1 MNKSKSKRNK
11 KILQNIYNK
20 SKSNIKKINKT
31 MKNKETL
38 NKCDNFCKKDYMVE
52 MDKLF
57 RKYNTNYS
65 PTKKDNEFAYN
76 TCKKTFCN
84 EKCIGYDFFGNK
96 QEQHNFQKKIKN
108 GFQKTY
114 TTDRIELLKKKGALS
129 GCVDV
134 TDYDVFHK

>member
-11 KILQNIYNK
+11 KILHNIYNK

-65 PTKKDNEFAYN
+65 PTKVIETNS
-76 TCKKTFCN
+76 
-84 EKCIGYDFFGNK
+84 
-96 QEQHNFQKKIKN
+96 KIKTIVN
-108 GFQKTY
+108 DNK
-114 TTDRIELLKKKGALS
+114 EEKKLK
-129 GCVDV
+129 
-134 TDYDVFHK
+134 